1 LSIDLVVRSSNR
13 KSERSTV
20 NEMKPALFAQTDK
33 DRFVTDAGAEIFA
46 TTSTLQA
53 VTKDLESP
61 NKPRSERFMSA
72 FWRR

>member
-1 LSIDLVVRSSNR
+1 
-13 KSERSTV
+13 
-20 NEMKPALFAQTDK
+20 MKPALFAQTDK